1 MAIMNWINELPSILL
16 IIIITGFVIWSSNKQ
31 QGFFS
36 KLYQWVPPIL
46 LLYLLPTLATNTGL
60 VKPGNSIRV
69 LAMNTILPLSLIMLT
84 AIIHI
89 PDLLKV
95 TRKGLMVFLIG
106 TIGIVIGGP
115 LALMIVGIFN
125 PELLQQQGG
134 DAAWRGLVCITGS
147 WINGTP
153 GQLSMK
159 EVYGSSEELFLTSLA
174 ADVILQNIR
183 LFFLLY
189 SVKFHKWINRWL
201 TNGKPVD
208 YDMIDN
214 EEVKREKAESKLK
227 TPPIKLWIVLGMTY
241 ALVIILSGVCAA
253 YFAKTM
259 GADETIPWSFLGKKS
274 LWLILFSTS
283 FGVVLSFTNIF
294 KKSILVWTNLGNGML
309 FFVIATIGL
318 QLDLQNVKI
327 NSSFFIIGSVWLLIH
342 LTVLLIGAKV
352 LKAPWHYIAIGS
364 QANIGGPASAS
375 VVASAFHPSL
385 VSLGILLG
393 VLSNLIGNYANLL
406 AGFLFQFMTG

>member
-1 MAIMNWINELPSILL
+1 MDFLSDWPSLL
-16 IIIITGFVIWSSNKQ
+16 LVAAVTAFVLFSSEKKT
-31 QGFFS
+31 GFFS
-36 KLYQWVPPIL
+36 KLYQWIPPIL
-46 LLYLLPTLATNTGL
+46 LLYLLPTIATNTGI
-60 VKPGNSIRV
+60 VKPGSSIRI

-89 PDLLKV
+89 PDLLRV
-95 TRKGLMVFLIG
+95 TRKGLLVFLIG

-115 LALMIVGIFN
+115 LALKLVGLFN

-159 EVYGSSEELFLTSLA
+159 EVYGASEELFLTSLA
-174 ADVILQNIR
+174 SDVILQNIW

-189 SVKFHKWINRWL
+189 SIKFHKKINRWL
-201 TNGKPVD
+201 TGGKEID

-214 EEVKREKAESKLK
+214 EEEAREKREKRLQL
-227 TPPIKLWIVLGMTY
+227 PPLKLWIVLGVTY
-241 ALVIILSGVCAA
+241 ALVILLSKFCADA
-253 YFAKTM
+253 FAKSIGT
-259 GADETIPWSFLGKKS
+259 DESNPWSFLGKKS

-283 FGVVLSFTNIF
+283 FGVILSFTNLF
-294 KKSILVWTNLGNGML
+294 KKSITIWTTLGNGML

-327 NSSFFIIGSVWLLIH
+327 NSSFFIIGSIWLLIH
-342 LTVLLIGAKV
+342 LAVLLIGAKM

-393 VLSNLIGNYANLL
+393 VLSNLIGNYANLI
-406 AGFLFQFMTG
+406 AGFLFQSITG

>member
-1 MAIMNWINELPSILL
+1 MNMLNDWPSLL
-16 IIIITGFVIWSSNKQ
+16 IVTVVTAFVLFSAEKRT
-31 QGFFS
+31 GFFS
-36 KLYQWVPPIL
+36 KLYQWIPPIL
-46 LLYLLPTLATNTGL
+46 LLYLLPTIATNTGI
-60 VKPGNSIRV
+60 VKPGYGIRI

-89 PDLLKV
+89 PDLLRV
-95 TRKGLMVFLIG
+95 TRKGLLVFLIG

-115 LALMIVGIFN
+115 LALKLVGLFN
-125 PELLQQQGG
+125 PELLQQEGG

-159 EVYGSSEELFLTSLA
+159 EVYGASEELFLTSLA
-174 ADVILQNIR
+174 SDVILQNIW

-189 SVKFHKWINRWL
+189 SVKFHKKINRWL
-201 TNGKPVD
+201 TGGKEID

-214 EEVKREKAESKLK
+214 EEEAKEKKEKRFLL
-227 TPPIKLWIVLGMTY
+227 PPLKLWIVLGITY
-241 ALVIILSGVCAA
+241 ALVIILSKFCADA
-253 YFAKTM
+253 FAKSIGT
-259 GADETIPWSFLGKKS
+259 DETNPWSFLGKKS

-283 FGVVLSFTNIF
+283 FGVILSFTNLF
-294 KKSILVWTNLGNGML
+294 KKTINIWTTLGNSML

-318 QLDLQNVKI
+318 QLDLQHVKI
-327 NSSFFIIGSVWLLIH
+327 NSSFFIIGAIWLLIH
-342 LTVLLIGAKV
+342 LSVLLIGAKM

-393 VLSNLIGNYANLL
+393 VLSNLIGNYANLI
-406 AGFLFQFMTG
+406 AGFLFQWITG

>member
-1 MAIMNWINELPSILL
+1 MNVITDWPSILL
-16 IIIITGFVIWSSNKQ
+16 VSIITSFVIQTSKRKK
-31 QGFFS
+31 GFFS

-46 LLYLLPTLATNTGL
+46 FLYLLPTLATNTGL
-60 VKPGNSIRV
+60 VKPGNTIRIF
-69 LAMNTILPLSLIMLT
+69 AMNTILPMSLIMLT

-95 TRKGLMVFLIG
+95 TRKGFLIFLIG

-115 LALMIVGIFN
+115 IALKLVGFFN
-125 PELLQQQGG
+125 PELLQVSG
-134 DAAWRGLVCITGS
+134 DNAPWRGLICITGS

-159 EVYGSSEELFLTSLA
+159 EVYGSSEELFLTSLT
-174 ADVILQNIR
+174 ADVILQNIW

-189 SVKFHKWINRWL
+189 SVKFHKIINRWL
-201 TNGKPVD
+201 TKNQAID

-214 EEVKREKAESKLK
+214 DNEEKNKKSEPKFPSLKA
-227 TPPIKLWIVLGMTY
+227 I
-241 ALVIILSGVCAA
+241 IILTIAFASVTILSKACTQ
-253 YFAKTM
+253 YFTQNIENDDANQ
-259 GADETIPWSFLGKKS
+259 WSFLSKTS

-283 FGVVLSFTNIF
+283 FGVILSFTKIF
-294 KKSILVWTNLGNGML
+294 KQNISVWTKLGNGML
-309 FFVIATIGL
+309 FFVMASIGL
-318 QLDLQNVKI
+318 QLDLQHVQFNPL
-327 NSSFFIIGSVWLLIH
+327 FFAIGFIWLLIH
-342 LTVLLIGAKV
+342 LVVLLIAAKI

-375 VVASAFHPSL
+375 VVAGNFHPSL

-393 VLSNLIGNYANLL
+393 VMSNLIGNYSNII
-406 AGFLFQFMTG
+406 AGFLYQWIL

>member
-1 MAIMNWINELPSILL
+1 MNFLSEWPSLL
-16 IIIITGFVIWSSNKQ
+16 IVLLVTLFVIWTSGKQ
-31 QGFFS
+31 KNFFQ

-46 LLYLLPTLATNTGL
+46 LLYLLPTIATNTGI
-60 VKPGNSIRV
+60 VKPGNSIRI

-115 LALMIVGIFN
+115 LALMAVGVFN
-125 PELLQQQGG
+125 PELLQHQGG

-174 ADVILQNIR
+174 ADVILQNIW

-189 SVKFHKWINRWL
+189 SVKFHKTINRWL
-201 TNGKPVD
+201 TGGQAVD

-214 EEVKREKAESKLK
+214 AEEKKEKQESKLK
-227 TPPIKLWIVLGMTY
+227 IPPLKLWIALAVTY
-241 ALVIILSGVCAA
+241 ALVIILSNLCAE
-253 YFAKTM
+253 YFSKSIGT
-259 GADETIPWSFLGKKS
+259 DEANQWSFLGKKS

-283 FGVVLSFTNIF
+283 FGVALSFTNIF
-294 KKSILVWTNLGNGML
+294 KTSIRVWTNLGNGML

-318 QLDLQNVKI
+318 QLDLQNVKF
-327 NSSFFIIGSVWLLIH
+327 NSSFFIIGMIWLLIH
-342 LTVLLIGAKV
+342 LTVLLIGAKL

-406 AGFLFQFMTG
+406 AGFLFQLVTG

>member
-1 MAIMNWINELPSILL
+1 MNILQEWPSLL
-16 IIIITGFVIWSSNKQ
+16 IVAGVTAFVIFSSEKKK
-31 QGFFS
+31 GFFP

-46 LLYLLPTLATNTGL
+46 LLYLLPTIATNTGI
-60 VKPGNSIRV
+60 VKPGNSIRI

-89 PDLLKV
+89 PDLLRV
-95 TRKGLMVFLIG
+95 TRKGLLVFLIG

-115 LALMIVGIFN
+115 LALKLVGLFN
-125 PELLQQQGG
+125 PELLQQQGA
-134 DAAWRGLVCITGS
+134 DAVWRGLVCINGS

-159 EVYGSSEELFLTSLA
+159 EVYGASEELFLTSLA
-174 ADVILQNIR
+174 SDVILQNIW

-189 SVKFHKWINRWL
+189 SVKFHKKINRWL
-201 TNGKPVD
+201 TGSATVD

-214 EEVKREKAESKLK
+214 EEEEREKKVKLSF
-227 TPPIKLWIVLGMTY
+227 PNIKLWVVLAVTY
-241 ALVIILSGVCAA
+241 ALVILLSKFCADS
-253 YFAKTM
+253 FAKSIGT
-259 GADETIPWSFLGKKS
+259 DETNPWSFLGKKS

-283 FGVVLSFTNIF
+283 FGVILSFTNMF
-294 KKSILVWTNLGNGML
+294 KKSIRIWTGLGNGML

-327 NSSFFIIGSVWLLIH
+327 NSSFFIIGSIWLLIH
-342 LTVLLIGAKV
+342 LSVLLIGAKV

-406 AGFLFQFMTG
+406 AGFLYQFVTG

>member
-1 MAIMNWINELPSILL
+1 MNMLNDWPSLL
-16 IIIITGFVIWSSNKQ
+16 IVAGVTAFVIYSSEKKK
-31 QGFFS
+31 GVFP

-46 LLYLLPTLATNTGL
+46 LLYLLPTIATNTGI
-60 VKPGNSIRV
+60 VKPGNSIRI

-89 PDLLKV
+89 PDLLRV
-95 TRKGLMVFLIG
+95 TRKGLLVFLIG

-115 LALMIVGIFN
+115 LALKLVGLFN
-125 PELLQQQGG
+125 PELLLQQGA
-134 DAAWRGLVCITGS
+134 DAAWRGLVCINGS

-159 EVYGSSEELFLTSLA
+159 EVYGASEELFLTSLA
-174 ADVILQNIR
+174 SDVILQNIW

-189 SVKFHKWINRWL
+189 SVKFHKKINRWL
-201 TNGKPVD
+201 TGGKEID

-214 EEVKREKAESKLK
+214 EEEAREKKEKIGFPA
-227 TPPIKLWIVLGMTY
+227 IKLWVILGITY
-241 ALVIILSGVCAA
+241 ALVIIFSQFCADL
-253 YFAKTM
+253 FSKSIGT
-259 GADETIPWSFLGKKS
+259 DETNPWSFLGKKS

-283 FGVVLSFTNIF
+283 FGVILSFTNLF
-294 KKSILVWTNLGNGML
+294 KKSIRIWTSLGNGML

-327 NSSFFIIGSVWLLIH
+327 NSSFFIIGSIWLLIH
-342 LTVLLIGAKV
+342 LSVLLIGAKI

-406 AGFLFQFMTG
+406 AGFLFQLVTG

>member
-1 MAIMNWINELPSILL
+1 MTWINEWPSIVL
-16 IIIITGFVIWSSNKQ
+16 ILCITGFVIWSSRKQ
-31 QGFFS
+31 QGFFPR
-36 KLYQWVPPIL
+36 LYQWIPPIL
-46 LLYLLPTLATNTGL
+46 LLYLLPTVATNTGL
-60 VKPGNSIRV
+60 VKPGNSIRI

-89 PDLLKV
+89 PDLLRV
-95 TRKGLMVFLIG
+95 TRKGLLIFLIG

-115 LALMIVGIFN
+115 MALMIVGLFN
-125 PELLQQQGG
+125 PDLLVHQGA
-134 DAAWRGLVCITGS
+134 DAPWRGLVCITGA

-174 ADVILQNIR
+174 ADVVLQNIW

-189 SVKFHKWINRWL
+189 SVKFHKKINRWL
-201 TNGKPVD
+201 TGNKEIDYSMVD
-208 YDMIDN
+208 D
-214 EEVKREKAESKLK
+214 EELAKEKKEPALKL
-227 TPPIKLWIVLGMTY
+227 PGLKLWIILGVAY
-241 ALVIILSGVCAA
+241 ALVIIFSDLCSG
-253 YFAKTM
+253 YFAKTNL
-259 GADETIPWSFLGKKS
+259 ADDANQWSFLSKKS

-283 FGVVLSFTNIF
+283 FGVALSFTDVF
-294 KKSILVWTNLGNGML
+294 KKSILVCTELGNGML

-327 NSSFFIIGSVWLLIH
+327 NSSFFIIGSIWLLIH
-342 LTVLLIGAKV
+342 LTVMLIGAKA

-393 VLSNLIGNYANLL
+393 VLSNLIGNYANLV
-406 AGFLFQFMTG
+406 AGFLFQFVTG

>member
-1 MAIMNWINELPSILL
+1 MDLIAELPSLL
-16 IIIITGFVIWSSNKQ
+16 LVFIVTAFVIWSTNKAS
-31 QGFFS
+31 GFFS

-46 LLYLLPTLATNTGL
+46 LLYLLPTIATNTGL
-60 VKPGNSIRV
+60 VKPGNSIRI
-69 LAMNTILPLSLIMLT
+69 LAMNTVLPLSLIMLT

-95 TRKGLMVFLIG
+95 TRKGLLVFFIG

-115 LALMIVGIFN
+115 IALSIVGSFD
-125 PELLQQQGG
+125 ESLLVKQGS
-134 DAAWRGLVCITGS
+134 DAPWRGLVCINGS

-174 ADVILQNIR
+174 ADVILQNVW

-189 SVKFHKWINRWL
+189 SVKFHKRINRWL
-201 TNGKPVD
+201 VPGKAVD
-208 YDMIDN
+208 YDMVDN
-214 EEVKREKAESKLK
+214 EELAKEGKEKRMPLPAWK
-227 TPPIKLWIVLGMTY
+227 TWLVLVIVY
-241 ALVIILSGVCAA
+241 ALVIILSNVCAEL
-253 YFAKTM
+253 FEKRIGNDDTN
-259 GADETIPWSFLGKKS
+259 PWSFLAKKS

-283 FGVVLSFTNIF
+283 FGVILSFTNMF
-294 KKSILVWTNLGNGML
+294 KHSLRFWTALGNGML

-318 QLDLQNVKI
+318 QLDLQNVTFNI
-327 NSSFFIIGSVWLLIH
+327 SFFIIGATWLLIH
-342 LTVLLIGAKV
+342 LSVLLAGAKL

-385 VSLGILLG
+385 VSLGIVLG
-393 VLSNLIGNYANLL
+393 VMSNLIGNYANIVS
-406 AGFLFQFMTG
+406 GFLFQWVVG